1 MKIKEA
7 KEVLEDM
14 LETYDML
21 EYPTLSQQEAEAIE
35 TVLEYL
41 EW

>member
-1 MKIKEA
+1 MKVKEA
-7 KEVLEDM
+7 KEVLENM
-14 LETYDML
+14 LENYDML
-21 EYPTLSQQEAEAIE
+21 EYPILSQQEAEAIK